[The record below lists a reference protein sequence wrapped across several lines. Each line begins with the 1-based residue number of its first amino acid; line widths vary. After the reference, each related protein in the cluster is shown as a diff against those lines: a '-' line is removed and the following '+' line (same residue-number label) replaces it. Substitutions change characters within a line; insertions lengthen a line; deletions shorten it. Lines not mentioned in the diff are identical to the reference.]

1 MELRMIP
8 DSLKGV
14 FLDEVEALIEKYSNI
29 SGEEQ
34 LVIKQ
39 AINILEGLN
48 IKGGKGDKLENIL
61 EVGRLLA
68 NYSVEVVELYLWCSH
83 NMHSSITI
91 AEAEEHAIKLEQQG
105 FARIEDIV
113 MYEENT
119 DLCMFLEDLI
129 ENELLTDCYHIQRLF
144 DHETIAEMWL
154 DKTSFQDVA
163 EELQDNSLEELL
175 DTTVRE
181 AYLNYD
187 NRRILYAEIDL

>member
-1 MELRMIP
+1 MALKMIP
-8 DSLKGV
+8 DSLKKV
-14 FLDEVEALIEKYSNI
+14 FLDEVQALIEKYSNI
-29 SGEEQ
+29 GEEERI
-34 LVIKQ
+34 VIKQ
-39 AINILEGLN
+39 TIDILERLN
-48 IKGGKGDKLENIL
+48 IKDDKGDKLEHIL

-91 AEAEEHAIKLEQQG
+91 ADAEEHAIKLEQQG
-105 FARIEDIV
+105 FVRIDDIV
-113 MYEENT
+113 MYIENT
-119 DLCMFLEDLI
+119 NLCMFLEDLI

-154 DKTSFQDVA
+154 DKTSFQDAA
-163 EELQDNSLEELL
+163 EELQGNSLEELL

-181 AYLNYD
+181 AYLDYD

>member
-1 MELRMIP
+1 MALRMIP

-14 FLDEVEALIEKYSNI
+14 FLDEVQALIEKYSNI

-39 AINILEGLN
+39 AIDILERLN
-48 IKGGKGDKLENIL
+48 IKGDKGDKLDNIL

-68 NYSVEVVELYLWCSH
+68 NYSAKVVELYLWCSH
-83 NMHSSITI
+83 NMYSSIAI
-91 AEAEEHAIKLEQQG
+91 ADAEEYAIKLEQQG
-105 FARIEDIV
+105 FVRIEDIV

-119 DLCMFLEDLI
+119 DLSMLLQDLI
-129 ENELLTDCYHIQRLF
+129 ENELLTDSYHIQRLF

-154 DKTSFQDVA
+154 DKTSFKDAV

>member
-1 MELRMIP
+1 MALRMIP

-14 FLDEVEALIEKYSNI
+14 FLDEVQALIEKYSNI
-29 SGEEQ
+29 GEEEQ
-34 LVIKQ
+34 SVIRQ
-39 AINILEGLN
+39 TIDILERLN
-48 IKGGKGDKLENIL
+48 IKGDKGDKLENIL
-61 EVGRLLA
+61 ETGRLLA

-83 NMHSSITI
+83 NMHCSISI
-91 AEAEEHAIKLEQQG
+91 SDVQEYAIKLEQQG
-105 FARIEDIV
+105 FVRIEDIV

-119 DLCMFLEDLI
+119 DLSMFLEDLI
-129 ENELLTDCYHIQRLF
+129 ENELLTDSYHIQRFF

-154 DKTSFQDVA
+154 DKTSFKDAA